1 MRKGLAVVPALLLV
15 SIAAAQTKV
24 TGTVTCK
31 PDKQNSVEVGDK
43 AGHVMVLQQSK
54 CTWTKPLEFDS
65 VASKEDSVSLT
76 VEQNGEQTTSNGFG
90 WMTLANG
97 DNMLVRLQ
105 SKGAAKGADMTDEGK
120 WTIRRATGKLRGI
133 TGSGTFKCKG
143 TRESQTCEVEG
154 EYQRGKPAEKK
165 K

>member
-1 MRKGLAVVPALLLV
+1 MTTKLLLGMILAA

-24 TGTVTCK
+24 TGTITCGK
-31 PDKQNSVEVGDK
+31 PDKQNSVDVGDK
-43 AGHVMVLQQSK
+43 AGHVIVLQQSK
-54 CTWTKPLEFDS
+54 CKWTKPMEFDG
-65 VASKEDSVSLT
+65 VATKEDSVTFT
-76 VEQNGEQTTSNGFG
+76 VEQNGEQTTTSGFG

-105 SKGAAKGADMTDEGK
+105 AKGTAKGAEMNDEGK

-133 TGSGTFKCKG
+133 TGSGTYKCKG
-143 TRESQTCEVEG
+143 TSESLTCEAEG
-154 EYQRGKPAEKK
+154 EYQKGKAAEKK